1 MKAPDSGAWAF
12 VRTTA
17 VSMLVLGVICAMM
30 SLLQGLMGLLLFN
43 DDVIDLMRTSPDLG
57 TLPDWMIWIFQHLAA
72 LSFAAFALS
81 VFTAIAGFGL
91 LQKQAWSLRASIGM
105 FWVGSVLNL
114 AGIVG
119 HGVFIHHFAEYWPGM
134 PSTLARMIEANYW
147 PSQISA
153 AVFGLVF
160 AVGFGWT
167 AWKLGTPEVRQY
179 FSASAPGR

>member
-1 MKAPDSGAWAF
+1 MKAPDPGAWAF

-30 SLLQGLMGLLLFN
+30 SMLQGLMGLLLID
-43 DDVIDLMRTSPDLG
+43 DDVIDLIRTNPDLG

-72 LSFAAFALS
+72 LSFFAFVLS
-81 VFTAIAGFGL
+81 VVTAIAGLGL
-91 LQKQAWSLRASIGM
+91 LRKQAWALRASIGM
-105 FWVGSVLNL
+105 FWVGAVLNL

-147 PSQISA
+147 SSQISA

-167 AWKLGTPEVRQY
+167 AWKLGTPEVRQH
-179 FSASAPGR
+179 FSSPASG